1 MMMATP
7 IFYLPALTTNP
18 VGWAVLGVAGY
29 LAFAA
34 GRKAGRRS
42 QEVIEQESLTD
53 RAVKGAMKS
62 AYKTKLK
69 GDAVLADA
77 REKYG
82 TMWQEARA
90 EVRSTKE

>member
-1 MMMATP
+1 MATP

-29 LAFAA
+29 LAYAA
-34 GRKAGRRS
+34 GRKAGQKS
-42 QEVIEQESLTD
+42 QEEIEQVGLPD

-62 AYKTKLK
+62 AYKAKLK

-82 TMWQEARA
+82 TMWREARD
-90 EVRSTKE
+90 EVRSVKE